1 MAPPTHP
8 LGLTRLS
15 LHRLAE
21 HVLAAALYR
30 ETGRID
36 LRPHPGGITT
46 PAFGADNRSIAVEL
60 GTLVVHTATSER
72 RELATTLRSA
82 AAVAGIEPGLP
93 TAAYSAATSCPLDA
107 PRALETSAMH
117 VLADWYMLG
126 DVALSRLRDE
136 IPEDQPTEAILW
148 PEHLD
153 VAITAGPIN
162 YGFSPGDDF
171 FDQPYAYVG
180 PHQPPKQTAFWNAP
194 FGAYRPMSDVS
205 SVDEAVAF
213 MLEGRDRATARPT
226 PQPARRNV

>member
-1 MAPPTHP
+1 M
-8 LGLTRLS
+8 GLQTLSTTRLS

-36 LRPHPGGITT
+36 LRPHPGGIAT
-46 PAFGADNRSIAVEL
+46 PVFGADQRTIAVEL
-60 GTLVVHTATSER
+60 GALVVRTATSEKR
-72 RELATTLRSA
+72 ARVTTLRTA
-82 AAVAGIEPGLP
+82 AAVAGVEPGLP
-93 TAAYSAATSCPLDA
+93 ASAYPPATSCPLEA
-107 PRALETSAMH
+107 PLVLERSAMQ

-126 DVALSRLRDE
+126 HVALNRLRDE
-136 IPEDQPTEAILW
+136 LAGDEPTEAILW

-153 VAITAGPIN
+153 VGITAGAIN

-180 PHQPPKQTAFWNAP
+180 PNQPPKQTGFWNAP

-205 SVDEAVAF
+205 SVDDAVAF
-213 MLEGRDRATARPT
+213 LLEGRDRAMATSQLT
-226 PQPARRNV
+226 RRNA